1 MKATAGLVEA
11 QRRPARSKA
20 VRRRQGSCGGLD
32 VYGQA
37 SVEVE
42 ASAPTSPSDVG
53 LDAGMTTTTTAAA
66 AALTSSVGDGPPP
79 SRSTTTITAG
89 RTYHILKIEG
99 YSSTLKAGRGQALR
113 SSPFSAGGRTWYIS
127 YYPNGGRETNKHCIS
142 FFIHLDDD
150 TVNDDVM
157 AQVTFSLLDRHGN
170 PVRSHTVTTTLYNFS
185 VASSNALG
193 FENFIR
199 RDDLQR
205 SEYLNDDCFAIAV
218 RLVITEESPSFTVP
232 PSNMHLDYGDLL
244 SSKEGTDVEFVVGGE
259 TFAAHRLVLAARS
272 PVFKAELFK
281 PMEEG
286 TTDVIKIDNMDAQ
299 VFKALLVFIYTDTWP
314 EIGQDETTMVQQLL
328 VAANKYSLSRLK
340 IMCEDK
346 LCSYI
351 DTSSVVTM
359 LMLADKYQCHGL
371 KKVCFNF
378 LASSRALSLVMKAD
392 NFWCL
397 IQSHPTMLKDL
408 IYNIV
413 THQLEIKLSV

>member
-1 MKATAGLVEA
+1 
-11 QRRPARSKA
+11 
-20 VRRRQGSCGGLD
+20 
-32 VYGQA
+32 
-37 SVEVE
+37 
-42 ASAPTSPSDVG
+42 
-53 LDAGMTTTTTAAA
+53 MTTTTI
-66 AALTSSVGDGPPP
+66 TSSVCAGPPP
-79 SRSTTTITAG
+79 SRSTTTITAE
-89 RTYHILKIEG
+89 RTYHIIKIPG
-99 YSSTLKAGRGQALR
+99 YSSTLKVGHGQALR
-113 SSPFSAGGRTWYIS
+113 TSPFSAGGRTWYIS

-157 AQVTFSLLDRHGN
+157 AQVTFSLLDRHRN
-170 PVRSHTVTTTLYNFS
+170 PVRSHTITTTLYNFS
-185 VASSNALG
+185 VPNSSALG

-199 RDDLQR
+199 RDELQR

-218 RLVITEESPSFTVP
+218 RLVITEEPSSFTVP

-244 SSKEGTDVEFVVGGE
+244 SSKEGTDIEFVVRGE

-272 PVFKAELFK
+272 LVFKAELFR
-281 PMEEG
+281 PMEGG

-314 EIGQDETTMVQQLL
+314 EIDQDETTMVQLL

-340 IMCEDK
+340 IMCEDR

-378 LASSRALSLVMKAD
+378 LASSRALSLAMKAD
-392 NFWCL
+392 NFRCL
-397 IQSHPTMLKDL
+397 IQGCPTMLKDL